1 MVAHIRGVVRKSIL
15 FTHTYHSPSS
25 TIPTRA
31 TLLPNGG
38 ANSAQSALRACS
50 LHMSNTDR
58 LYSVSSAA
66 LRVNALGFEHEH
78 SVEANVRPASSFR
91 NATVKLG

>member
-1 MVAHIRGVVRKSIL
+1 MVAHLRGVVRKSIL
-15 FTHTYHSPSS
+15 FTHAYHSPSS
-25 TIPTRA
+25 TIPTHI
-31 TLLPNGG
+31 TLLPNAG

-66 LRVNALGFEHEH
+66 LRVKALRFEHEH
-78 SVEANVRPASSFR
+78 SVEAKLTAVRLRRAVAPR
-91 NATVKLG
+91 